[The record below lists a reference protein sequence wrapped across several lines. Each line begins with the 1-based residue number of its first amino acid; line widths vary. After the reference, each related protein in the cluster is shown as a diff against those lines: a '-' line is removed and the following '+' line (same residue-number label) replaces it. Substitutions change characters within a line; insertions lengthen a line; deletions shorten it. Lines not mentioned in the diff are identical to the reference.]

1 MLDENEICE
10 EVQALLNRIEM
21 FPEEFS
27 EEVTENKWHKII
39 NGLDDP
45 SNLNPFTEL
54 ERTLLRTKLRALT
67 RTWMKRA
74 ILNEITN
81 VEPEKDLLRDLTYNA
96 TLGRS
101 KMRMGQSQTTVRKE
115 EIKQLMEEEYRKLKS
130 ELAGRKLEELDQ

>member
-10 EVQALLNRIEM
+10 EVQALLNRIDM

-27 EEVTENKWHKII
+27 EEVTRDKWHKII

-81 VEPEKDLLRDLTYNA
+81 VEPENNLLRDLTYNA

-115 EIKQLMEEEYRKLKS
+115 EIKQLREEEYSKLKS
-130 ELAGRKLEELDQ
+130 QLAGRKLEELDQ

>member
-1 MLDENEICE
+1 MFMLDENEICE
-10 EVQALLNRIEM
+10 EVQALLNRIDM

-27 EEVTENKWHKII
+27 EEVTRDKWHKII

-81 VEPEKDLLRDLTYNA
+81 VEPESKLDELLKAWQEPETAQRVTHARDK
-96 TLGRS
+96 R
-101 KMRMGQSQTTVRKE
+101 
-115 EIKQLMEEEYRKLKS
+115 LMEQQYRALKS
-130 ELAGRKLEELDQ
+130 QLARRKQEKLDQ